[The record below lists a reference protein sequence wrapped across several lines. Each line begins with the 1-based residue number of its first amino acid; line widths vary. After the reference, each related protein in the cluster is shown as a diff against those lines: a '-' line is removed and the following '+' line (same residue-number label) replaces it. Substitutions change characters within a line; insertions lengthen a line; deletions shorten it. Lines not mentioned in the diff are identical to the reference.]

1 MSEKSPAQKAAE
13 ALEKGGVSTL
23 RDLHRLMHR

>member
-13 ALEKGGVSTL
+13 ALEKSGKGKE
-23 RDLHRLMHR
+23 LHRLMHR